1 MSLEETKCTLLNAR
15 GNVENLLTLI
25 NELYRQQIES
35 ECIFLTEAL
44 SELHNTGEIDLLKI
58 LEAVNDTPY
67 KNNLYA
73 IMGVLETTLP
83 SLDAKVEDVL
93 HCLIKLTELAGG
105 NIVYGAFGCFCR
117 VDNSR
122 PRDSLDFILKQTK
135 IDSYSPFIFYAIMAY
150 DSGQIAESIKVVKI
164 LIANSN
170 EVVRN
175 QAYNVLGRLS
185 ITENQASIIWDIINS
200 SAINEHDDTCRAS
213 ILRSTLHFGHSF
225 PSYWPHIQRLLA
237 SFVDG
242 ASPNILYAISNTIA
256 FQSINI
262 PESIQKLLIKQLY
275 KMPPEHSH
283 IINDIDYLLVNLVNK
298 ESYSISIELLE
309 SILSCGVELR
319 SLSYF
324 SNELLGKYTKFRNH
338 IITKWFL
345 YGEESLCHNISILLH
360 DVTGKDIELHA
371 DMTLLDNEEKK
382 IFASRKAVGW
392 LFTRPIATASF
403 ILSIFEAAS
412 KATREKLEQILYNP
426 LLLSYPGDLK
436 NLFQA
441 YIDKGDQESI
451 CQCLLD
457 KLEIHH
463 SNISKASKLKELTA
477 PSDNINS
484 YWKDFYK
491 DMQRAQ
497 EEASEHSFIRM
508 VATTQRLLY
517 GNSSI
522 YYIHQMDGQSS
533 RQEMQM
539 HSFSHSAEMPTL
551 NILDPE
557 SLDYSLR
564 VFRCERMK
572 NEIDS

>member
-73 IMGVLETTLP
+73 IMRVLETTLP

-105 NIVYGAFGCFCR
+105 HIVYGAFGCFCR

-150 DSGQIAESIKVVKI
+150 DSGQIAESIKVVKS
-164 LIANSN
+164 LIANTN

-213 ILRSTLHFGHSF
+213 ILRSTLHFGHTF

-275 KMPPEHSH
+275 KIPPEHRH

-298 ESYSISIELLE
+298 ESYSISI
-309 SILSCGVELR
+309 
-319 SLSYF
+319 
-324 SNELLGKYTKFRNH
+324 
-338 IITKWFL
+338 
-345 YGEESLCHNISILLH
+345 
-360 DVTGKDIELHA
+360 
-371 DMTLLDNEEKK
+371 
-382 IFASRKAVGW
+382 
-392 LFTRPIATASF
+392 
-403 ILSIFEAAS
+403 
-412 KATREKLEQILYNP
+412 
-426 LLLSYPGDLK
+426 
-436 NLFQA
+436 
-441 YIDKGDQESI
+441 
-451 CQCLLD
+451 
-457 KLEIHH
+457 
-463 SNISKASKLKELTA
+463 
-477 PSDNINS
+477 
-484 YWKDFYK
+484 
-491 DMQRAQ
+491 
-497 EEASEHSFIRM
+497 
-508 VATTQRLLY
+508 
-517 GNSSI
+517 
-522 YYIHQMDGQSS
+522 
-533 RQEMQM
+533 
-539 HSFSHSAEMPTL
+539 
-551 NILDPE
+551 
-557 SLDYSLR
+557 
-564 VFRCERMK
+564 
-572 NEIDS
+572 